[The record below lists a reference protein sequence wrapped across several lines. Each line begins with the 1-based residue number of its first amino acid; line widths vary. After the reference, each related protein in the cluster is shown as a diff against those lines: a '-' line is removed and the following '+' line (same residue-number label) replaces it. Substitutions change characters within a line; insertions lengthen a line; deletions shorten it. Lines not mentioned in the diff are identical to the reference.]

1 MKQIQ
6 KNKRTNSIPMGSAL
20 AWNFNTIFNFME
32 AFINKGYAAFLS
44 ALLVTITSHHRL
56 SLTQINSITNWK
68 RSKITL
74 ASIDHQRFWNI
85 NFQALWQY
93 GFADIH

>member
-1 MKQIQ
+1 MHTLHMQICLQILEHEKFNQMKQIQ

-56 SLTQINSITNWK
+56 SLTQINSITN
-68 RSKITL
+68 
-74 ASIDHQRFWNI
+74 
-85 NFQALWQY
+85 
-93 GFADIH
+93 